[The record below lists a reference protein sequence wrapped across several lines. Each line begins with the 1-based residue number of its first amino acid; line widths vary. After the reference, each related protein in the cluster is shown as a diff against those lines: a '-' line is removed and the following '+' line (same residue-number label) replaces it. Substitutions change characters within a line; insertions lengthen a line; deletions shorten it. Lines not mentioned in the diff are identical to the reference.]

1 MPLTSYHVTR
11 MTEMGDILARITAEV
26 RRPADKLFCKELIL
40 VDGKALSNWLS
51 HYLVREVDLGDGRK
65 GLGVH
70 AHSDL
75 LNTHRFAPWAAAL
88 LSGHEPGANL
98 GDPLESLALRIHDI
112 LATKDH
118 AVGRL
123 FADCVGKPE
132 VDGGMVRWEVSERLA
147 NRLRELTLD
156 DPNWTLRA
164 QTNPGDD
171 RLGLLWKELRTRIVK
186 SSGRQLVSPTDVMHL
201 LETDEA
207 ACELLRCR
215 LPGYLTLLASGDIPR
230 TLLRS
235 LAALGR
241 ADTLAVH
248 GIFLQP
254 TLGFHQDLRK
264 WQKLPEGLNTPGAD
278 FIRQTAEHFQNQF
291 SKLVDSPAWNFG
303 EPAEDRSHFPATLL
317 GSLQQSIAQFDQ
329 EEARF
334 DLSADPD
341 RSSVTIHRCHSVV
354 REVEVLRDELL
365 AAMSQDPTIR
375 PRDVLILSPDPETY
389 ASLVQGIF
397 RDRQGSDIYV
407 THVALEGTSKSEL
420 ATLAEAL
427 LALPAGRCTSEEV
440 MALCELKVVRDRFG
454 WDAGDTATI
463 KEWFRAAP
471 FFWGA
476 DAAHRERLTQVAYDE
491 WSLADFRRRLVLG
504 TALAPDVMLA
514 GEPASLPLDAVE
526 GKQGARLAAEL
537 IEFTDLLRDWI
548 NDAHHPR
555 PLESWCARFSL
566 LVSALLPQT
575 HAYAEETAKMERAL
589 GSLCEQGKQ
598 GSYEPASL
606 SLFAAF
612 AQPMLDLDHGKG
624 QFMSGGAVL
633 APLRSSSIHP
643 AKIIALLGMKDGSY
657 PVRGQSPGPE
667 LKSTLAQESERQK
680 KQSEQRGM
688 HAVLLAIGAA
698 RHRLIAT
705 FPGYAG
711 ASGKE
716 ASAALPVELIKQAC
730 DRILQKEAKERFRL
744 RRHGIHAHEAA
755 EGTSSEFGQEHTFD
769 THAVAAAKTLNS
781 SIPEPEP
788 LQITPS
794 RPFDTW
800 SADEWVG
807 FWEDP
812 AKGLFNYLDLRTVWV
827 KDSLQT
833 DEALVAPRVEGK
845 LSDAEYDAKYAAL
858 DWVRDYLERSPKQ
871 ADGTPTPPTRDE
883 AILSGHFSAHED
895 GELAIML
902 KELEEKIAE
911 DWPSFMEENYFS
923 APPQPIQELLPSYH
937 SQTFPEPYVFK
948 DWLVLTL
955 PDGILVNDKHLFPSL
970 AMLGCISKKLPQ
982 LRNVAIFGAKK
993 RTRGDETYTDRG
1005 ALAVQVGDPDTLFSR
1020 LTELAKQASTDQ
1032 FYLGKKATAECAK
1045 LIMSD
1050 DLKSDDLKPKEP
1062 ETFEEEFFG
1071 SPPYR
1076 GGDNHDRFGRLL
1088 APSRYVPELFV
1099 QAMTKA
1105 LGGNTRLTDNDFKK
1119 LFKEPPAPKQPK
1131 KPKQPK

>member
-1 MPLTSYHVTR
+1 MPLTSHHVTR
-11 MTEMGDILARITAEV
+11 MTEMGDILAKLITGSK
-26 RRPADKLFCKELIL
+26 RPADKLFAKELIL
-40 VDGKALSNWLS
+40 VDGKALSNWLT
-51 HYLVREVDLGDGRK
+51 HHLVREADLGDGRK

-70 AHSDL
+70 AHADL

-88 LSGHEPGANL
+88 LSGHEPATNL

-112 LATKDH
+112 LATKEH
-118 AVGRL
+118 PVGRL

-132 VDGGMVRWEVSERLA
+132 ADGGMVRWEVSERMA

-186 SSGRQLVSPTDVMHL
+186 STGRQMVSPTDVMHQ
-201 LETDEA
+201 LETDET
-207 ACELLRCR
+207 ACELLRSR

-254 TLGFHQDLRK
+254 TLGFHQDLHK
-264 WQKLPEGLNTPGAD
+264 WAKLPEDLNTPGAD

-291 SKLVDSPAWNFG
+291 SKLVDNPAWNFG
-303 EPAEDRSHFPATLL
+303 EPVEDDTRFPATLL
-317 GSLQQSIAQFDQ
+317 GSLQQSIAQFDNK
-329 EEARF
+329 EARF

-365 AAMSQDPTIR
+365 ATMVQDPTIR

-397 RDRQGSDIYV
+397 RDRQGTDIYV

-420 ATLAEAL
+420 TTLAEAL
-427 LALPAGRCTSEEV
+427 LSLPTGRCTSEEV

-463 KEWFRAAP
+463 KEWFRSAP

-514 GEPASLPLDAVE
+514 GEPISLPLDAVE
-526 GKQGARLAAEL
+526 GKQDARLAAEL

-548 NDAHHPR
+548 NDAHRPR
-555 PLESWCARFSL
+555 TLESWCAHFSL
-566 LVSALLPQT
+566 IVSALLPELRS
-575 HAYAEETAKMERAL
+575 YAEETAKMERAL
-589 GSLCEQGKQ
+589 GSLREQGKH
-598 GSYEPASL
+598 GTAEPVSL

-612 AQPMLDLDHGKG
+612 AQPLLDLDHGKG

-667 LKSTLAQESERQK
+667 LKSTLPQEAERQK

-705 FPGYAG
+705 FQGYAG

-730 DRILQKEAKERFRL
+730 DRILQQEAKERFRL

-755 EGTSSEFGQEHTFD
+755 AGTSSEFGQEHTFD
-769 THAVAAAKTLNS
+769 AQAVAAAKTLNATA
-781 SIPEPEP
+781 PEAKP
-788 LQITPS
+788 LKITPS

-812 AKGLFNYLDLRTVWV
+812 AKGMFNYLDLRTVWV

-833 DEALVAPRVEGK
+833 DEALVAPRVEGR
-845 LSDAEYDAKYAAL
+845 LNDAEYTAKYAAL
-858 DWVRDYLERSPKQ
+858 DWVRDYLHRSPKQ
-871 ADGTPTPPTRDE
+871 ADGTPTPPSRDE
-883 AILSGHFSAHED
+883 AILSGHFSVHED
-895 GELAIML
+895 GELAAML
-902 KELEEKIAE
+902 KEFEEKIAD
-911 DWPSFMEENYFS
+911 DWPSFMEEKYFF
-923 APPQPIQELLPSYH
+923 APPQALRELLPSYQ

-955 PDGILVNDKHLFPSL
+955 PDGEYVEDKHLFPSL
-970 AMLGCISKKLPQ
+970 AMLGFLRQKLPQ
-982 LRNVAIFGAKK
+982 LSNVSIFGAQD
-993 RTRGDETYTDRG
+993 RTIDKVGVVRRG
-1005 ALAVQVGDPDTLFSR
+1005 ALAVQVGDPDTLFDR
-1020 LTELAKQASTDQ
+1020 FKELATQASTDQ
-1032 FYLGKKATAECAK
+1032 FYLGKKATPKCAMQ
-1045 LIMSD
+1045 IMSAD
-1050 DLKSDDLKPKEP
+1050 TKSDEE
-1062 ETFEEEFFG
+1062 ETYEEEFFG

-1076 GGDNHDRFGRLL
+1076 EGDNHKRFGRLI
-1088 APSRYVPELFV
+1088 APSRYVPEMFI

-1105 LGGNTRLTDNDFKK
+1105 LGGNTRFSDRDFKA
-1119 LFKEPPAPKQPK
+1119 LFKEPPAPKKPK
-1131 KPKQPK
+1131 KPKKPK

>member
-1 MPLTSYHVTR
+1 MPLTSHHVTR
-11 MTEMGDILARITAEV
+11 MTEMGDILAHLISGSK
-26 RRPADKLFCKELIL
+26 RPADKLFAKELIL
-40 VDGKALSNWLS
+40 VDGKALSNWLT
-51 HYLVREVDLGDGRK
+51 HHLVREADLGDGRK

-70 AHSDL
+70 AHADL

-88 LSGHEPGANL
+88 LSGHEPGTNL

-112 LATKDH
+112 LTTKDH
-118 AVGRL
+118 PVGRL
-123 FADCVGKPE
+123 FSDCVGKPE
-132 VDGGMVRWEVSERLA
+132 ADGGMVRWEVSERLA

-164 QTNPGDD
+164 QTSPGDD
-171 RLGLLWKELRTRIVK
+171 RLGLLWKELRSRIVK
-186 SSGRQLVSPTDVMHL
+186 STGRQLVSPTDVMHQ
-201 LETDEA
+201 LEQDEA
-207 ACELLRCR
+207 ACELLRSR

-254 TLGFHQDLRK
+254 TLGFHQELRK
-264 WQKLPEGLNTPGAD
+264 WEKLPDDLNTPGAD

-303 EPAEDRSHFPATLL
+303 EPVEDDTRFPATLL
-317 GSLQQSIAQFDQ
+317 GSLQQSIAQFDNK
-329 EEARF
+329 EAKF
-334 DLSADPD
+334 DLSADPE

-365 AAMSQDPTIR
+365 ATMAQDPTIR

-397 RDRQGSDIYV
+397 RDRQGTDIYV

-463 KEWFRAAP
+463 KEWFRSAP

-566 LVSALLPQT
+566 VVFALLPELRS
-575 HAYAEETAKMERAL
+575 YAEETAKMERAL

-598 GSYEPASL
+598 GTVEPVSL

-612 AQPMLDLDHGKG
+612 AQPLLDLDHGKG

-667 LKSTLAQESERQK
+667 LKSTLTQETERQK

-705 FPGYAG
+705 FQGYAS

-730 DRILQKEAKERFRL
+730 DRILQQQVKERFRL

-755 EGTSSEFGQEHTFD
+755 PGTSSEFGQEHTLD
-769 THAVAAAKTLNS
+769 AQAVAAAKTLNATA
-781 SIPEPEP
+781 PEVKP
-788 LQITPS
+788 LKVTPS

-812 AKGLFNYLDLRTVWV
+812 AKGMFNYLDLRTVWV

-833 DEALVAPRVEGK
+833 DEALVAPRVEGR
-845 LSDAEYDAKYAAL
+845 LSDAEYTAKYAAL
-858 DWVRDYLERSPKQ
+858 DWVRDYLNRSPKQ
-871 ADGTPTPPTRDE
+871 ADGTPTPPSRDE

-895 GELAIML
+895 GELAVML
-902 KELEEKIAE
+902 KELEEQIAE

-923 APPQPIQELLPSYH
+923 SPPQALRELLPSYQ
-937 SQTFPEPYVFK
+937 SRTFPEPYVFK

-955 PDGILVNDKHLFPSL
+955 PDGEYVEDKHLFPGL
-970 AMLGCISKKLPQ
+970 AMLGFLRKKLPQ
-982 LRNVAIFGAKK
+982 LSNVAIFGAQD
-993 RTRGDETYTDRG
+993 RTIDKVDVVDRG
-1005 ALAVQVGDPDTLFSR
+1005 ALAVQVGDPDTLFAR
-1020 LTELAKQASTDQ
+1020 LTELATQASTDQ
-1032 FYLGKKATAECAK
+1032 FYLGKSATAKCAT
-1045 LIMSD
+1045 LIMSA
-1050 DLKSDDLKPKEP
+1050 KFKPGHD

-1076 GGDNHDRFGRLL
+1076 EGDNHKRFGRLI
-1088 APSRYVPELFV
+1088 APSRYVPEMFI
-1099 QAMTKA
+1099 QAMMKA
-1105 LGGNTRLTDNDFKK
+1105 LGGNTRFNDRDFKK

-1131 KPKQPK
+1131 QPKQPKKPK

>member
-1 MPLTSYHVTR
+1 MPITSHHVTR
-11 MTEMGDILARITAEV
+11 MTEMGDILARVTAQA

-51 HYLVREVDLGDGRK
+51 HYLVREAELGDGRK

-70 AHSDL
+70 AHADL
-75 LNTHRFAPWAAAL
+75 LNTHRFAPWAATL
-88 LSGHEPGANL
+88 LSGHEPGSNL
-98 GDPLESLALRIHDI
+98 GDPLESLELRIHEI
-112 LATKDH
+112 LSTKDDP
-118 AVGRL
+118 VGIL
-123 FADCVGKPE
+123 FADCVGKPDK
-132 VDGGMVRWEVSERLA
+132 DGGMVRWEVSERLA

-171 RLGLLWKELRTRIVK
+171 RLGLLWKELRTRIIK
-186 SSGRQLVSPTDVMHL
+186 STGRQLVSPTDVMHQ
-201 LETDEA
+201 LEQDES
-207 ACELLRCR
+207 ACELLRSR

-254 TLGFHQDLRK
+254 TLGFHQELRK
-264 WQKLPEGLNTPGAD
+264 WEKLPDDLNTPGAD

-303 EPAEDRSHFPATLL
+303 EPVEDDTRFPATLL

-329 EEARF
+329 SEASF
-334 DLSADPD
+334 DLTADPD

-365 AAMSQDPTIR
+365 ATMAQDPTIR

-397 RDRQGSDIYV
+397 RDRQGTDIYV

-463 KEWFRAAP
+463 KEWFRSAP

-514 GEPASLPLDAVE
+514 GEPGSLPLDAVE

-548 NDAHHPR
+548 NDAHQPR

-566 LVSALLPQT
+566 VVSALLPELRS
-575 HAYAEETAKMERAL
+575 YAEETAKMERAL

-598 GSYEPASL
+598 GTADPVSL

-612 AQPMLDLDHGKG
+612 AQPLLDLDHGKG

-667 LKSTLAQESERQK
+667 LKSTLTQETERQK

-705 FPGYAG
+705 FQGYAG

-730 DRILQKEAKERFRL
+730 DRILQQEAKERFRL

-755 EGTSSEFGQEHTFD
+755 GGTSSEFGQEHTFD
-769 THAVAAAKTLNS
+769 AQAVAAAKTLNS
-781 SIPEPEP
+781 TAPEAKP
-788 LQITPS
+788 LKVTPS

-812 AKGLFNYLDLRTVWV
+812 AKGMFNYLDLRTVWV

-833 DEALVAPRVEGK
+833 DEALVAPRVEGR
-845 LSDAEYDAKYAAL
+845 LSDAEYTAKYAAL
-858 DWVRDYLERSPKQ
+858 DWVRNYLNRSPKQ
-871 ADGTPTPPTRDE
+871 ADGTPTPPSRDE

-895 GELAIML
+895 GELAVML
-902 KELEEKIAE
+902 KELEEQIAE
-911 DWPSFMEENYFS
+911 DWPSFMEEKYFS
-923 APPQPIQELLPSYH
+923 AQPQPLREILPSYQ

-955 PDGILVNDKHLFPSL
+955 PDGVLVDDKHLFPGL
-970 AMLGCISKKLPQ
+970 AMLGFLGKKLPQ

-993 RTRGDETYTDRG
+993 RKRGDETYIDRG
-1005 ALAVQVGDPDTLFSR
+1005 AMAVQVGDPDTLFAR
-1020 LTELAKQASTDQ
+1020 LTELATQASTDQ
-1032 FYLGKKATAECAK
+1032 FYLGKSATAKCAMQ
-1045 LIMSD
+1045 IMSAD
-1050 DLKSDDLKPKEP
+1050 PKPEEV
-1062 ETFEEEFFG
+1062 ETYEEEFFG
-1071 SPPYR
+1071 NPPYR
-1076 GGDNHDRFGRLL
+1076 EGDNHKRFGRLI
-1088 APSRYVPELFV
+1088 APSRYVPEMFI

-1105 LGGNTRLTDNDFKK
+1105 LGGNTRFSDRDFKA

-1131 KPKQPK
+1131 QPKQPKKTK

>member
-1 MPLTSYHVTR
+1 MPLTSHHVTR
-11 MTEMGDILARITAEV
+11 MTEMGDILAQLISGSK
-26 RRPADKLFCKELIL
+26 RPADKLFAKELIL
-40 VDGKALSNWLS
+40 VDGKALSNWLT
-51 HYLVREVDLGDGRK
+51 HHLVREADLGDGRK

-70 AHSDL
+70 AHADL

-88 LSGHEPGANL
+88 LSGHEPGTNL

-118 AVGRL
+118 PVGRL

-132 VDGGMVRWEVSERLA
+132 ADGGMVRWEVSERLA

-171 RLGLLWKELRTRIVK
+171 RLGLLWKELHTRIVK
-186 SSGRQLVSPTDVMHL
+186 STGRQLVSPTDVMHQ
-201 LETDEA
+201 LEQDET

-264 WQKLPEGLNTPGAD
+264 WEKLPEDLNTPGAD

-303 EPAEDRSHFPATLL
+303 EPVEDDTRFPATLL
-317 GSLQQSIAQFDQ
+317 GSLQQSIAQFDNK
-329 EEARF
+329 EAKF
-334 DLSADPD
+334 DLSGDPD

-365 AAMSQDPTIR
+365 ATMAQDPTIR

-397 RDRQGSDIYV
+397 RDRQGTDIYV

-463 KEWFRAAP
+463 KEWFRSAP

-548 NDAHHPR
+548 NDAHQPR

-566 LVSALLPQT
+566 VVSALLPELRS
-575 HAYAEETAKMERAL
+575 YAEETAKMERAL

-598 GSYEPASL
+598 GTADPVSL

-612 AQPMLDLDHGKG
+612 AQPLLDLDHGKG

-643 AKIIALLGMKDGSY
+643 AKIIALLGMRDGSY

-667 LKSTLAQESERQK
+667 LTSKLPQEAQRQK

-698 RHRLIAT
+698 QHRLIAT

-730 DRILQKEAKERFRL
+730 DRILQQEAKERFRL

-755 EGTSSEFGQEHTFD
+755 AGTSSEFGQEHTFD
-769 THAVAAAKTLNS
+769 AQAVAAAKTLNS
-781 SIPEPEP
+781 NVPETKP
-788 LQITPS
+788 LKVTPS
-794 RPFDTW
+794 RPFETW

-812 AKGLFNYLDLRTVWV
+812 AKGMFNYLDLRTVWV

-833 DEALVAPRVEGK
+833 DEALVAPRVEGR
-845 LSDAEYDAKYAAL
+845 LNDAEYTAKYAAL
-858 DWVRDYLERSPKQ
+858 DWVRDYLNRSPKQ
-871 ADGTPTPPTRDE
+871 ADGTPTPPSRDE

-895 GELAIML
+895 GELGVML
-902 KELEEKIAE
+902 KELEEQIAE

-923 APPQPIQELLPSYH
+923 SQPQPLREILPSYQ

-955 PDGILVNDKHLFPSL
+955 PDGVLVDDKHLFPGL
-970 AMLGCISKKLPQ
+970 AMLGFLGKKIPQ
-982 LRNVAIFGAKK
+982 LRNVSIFGAKK
-993 RTRGDETYTDRG
+993 RKRGDETYIDRG
-1005 ALAVQVGDPDTLFSR
+1005 AMAVQVGDPDTLFVR
-1020 LTELAKQASTDQ
+1020 LTELATQASTDQ
-1032 FYLGKKATAECAK
+1032 FYLGKSATAKCAMQ
-1045 LIMSD
+1045 IMSAD
-1050 DLKSDDLKPKEP
+1050 PKTEEV
-1062 ETFEEEFFG
+1062 ETYEEEFFG
-1071 SPPYR
+1071 NPPYR
-1076 GGDNHDRFGRLL
+1076 EGDNHKRFGRLI
-1088 APSRYVPELFV
+1088 APSRYVPEMFI

-1105 LGGNTRLTDNDFKK
+1105 LGGNTRFSDRDFKK

-1131 KPKQPK
+1131 QPKQPKKTK

>member
-1 MPLTSYHVTR
+1 MPLTSHHVTR
-11 MTEMGDILARITAEV
+11 MTEMGDILARVTAQA

-51 HYLVREVDLGDGRK
+51 HYLVREAELGDGRK

-70 AHSDL
+70 AHADL
-75 LNTHRFAPWAAAL
+75 LNTHRFAPWAATL
-88 LSGHEPGANL
+88 LSGQEPSTNV
-98 GDPLESLALRIHDI
+98 GDPLESLELRIHEI
-112 LATKDH
+112 LSTKDDP
-118 AVGRL
+118 VGIL
-123 FADCVGKPE
+123 FADCVGKPDK
-132 VDGGMVRWEVSERLA
+132 DGGMVRWEVSQRLA
-147 NRLRELTLD
+147 SRLRELTLD

-171 RLGLLWKELRTRIVK
+171 RLGRLWKEIRTRIIQ
-186 SSGRQLVSPTDVMHL
+186 STGRTLTSPTDVMHK
-201 LETDEA
+201 LEEDET
-207 ACELLRCR
+207 ACEIIRTR
-215 LPGYLTLLASGDIPR
+215 LPGHLTLLASGDIPR

-254 TLGFHQDLRK
+254 TLGFHLELRK
-264 WQKLPEGLNTPGAD
+264 WAKLPEDLNTPGAD

-291 SKLVDSPAWNFG
+291 AKLVDNPAWNFG
-303 EPAEDRSHFPATLL
+303 APADEAADFPATLL
-317 GSLQQSIAQFDQ
+317 GSLQRSIAQFDDLDV
-329 EEARF
+329 RF
-334 DLSADPD
+334 STAQDPEK
-341 RSSVTIHRCHSVV
+341 STVSIHRCHSVV

-365 AAMSQDPTIR
+365 ATMTTDPTIR
-375 PRDVLILSPDPETY
+375 PRDILILSPDPETY

-397 RDRQGSDIYV
+397 RDRPGADIYV
-407 THVALEGTSKSEL
+407 THVALEGTGKSEL
-420 ATLAEAL
+420 AALAEAL
-427 LALPAGRCTSEEV
+427 LSLPAGRCTSEEV
-440 MALCELKVVRDRFG
+440 MALCELQVVRDRFD
-454 WDAGDTATI
+454 WDASDTATI
-463 KEWFRAAP
+463 KEWFRSAP

-514 GEPASLPLDAVE
+514 GEPGSLPLDAVE

-537 IEFTDLLRDWI
+537 IEFTDLLHDWI
-548 NDAHHPR
+548 NDAHQPR

-566 LVSALLPQT
+566 VVSALLPELRS
-575 HAYAEETAKMERAL
+575 YAEETAKMERAL

-598 GSYEPASL
+598 GTADPVSL

-612 AQPMLDLDHGKG
+612 AQPLLDLDHGKG

-667 LKSTLAQESERQK
+667 LKSTLTQETERQK

-705 FPGYAG
+705 FQGYAG

-730 DRILQKEAKERFRL
+730 DRILQQEAKERFRL

-755 EGTSSEFGQEHTFD
+755 GGTSSEFGQEHTFD
-769 THAVAAAKTLNS
+769 AQAVAAAKTLNS
-781 SIPEPEP
+781 TAPEAKP
-788 LQITPS
+788 LKVTPS

-812 AKGLFNYLDLRTVWV
+812 AKGMFNYLDLRTVWV

-833 DEALVAPRVEGK
+833 DEALVAPRVEGR
-845 LSDAEYDAKYAAL
+845 LSDAEYTAKYAAL
-858 DWVRDYLERSPKQ
+858 DWVRDYLNRSPKQ
-871 ADGTPTPPTRDE
+871 ADGTPTPPSRDE

-895 GELAIML
+895 GELAVML
-902 KELEEKIAE
+902 KELEEQIAE
-911 DWPSFMEENYFS
+911 DWPSFMEEKYFS
-923 APPQPIQELLPSYH
+923 AQPQPLREILPSYQ

-955 PDGILVNDKHLFPSL
+955 PDGVLVDDKHLFPGL
-970 AMLGCISKKLPQ
+970 AMLGFLGKKLPP

-993 RTRGDETYTDRG
+993 RKRGDETYIDRG
-1005 ALAVQVGDPDTLFSR
+1005 AMAVQVGDPDTLFAR
-1020 LTELAKQASTDQ
+1020 LTELATQASTDQ
-1032 FYLGKKATAECAK
+1032 FYLGKSATAKCAMQ
-1045 LIMSD
+1045 IMSA
-1050 DLKSDDLKPKEP
+1050 DLKPEEV
-1062 ETFEEEFFG
+1062 ETYEEEFFG
-1071 SPPYR
+1071 NPPYR
-1076 GGDNHDRFGRLL
+1076 EGDNHKRFGRLI
-1088 APSRYVPELFV
+1088 APSRYVPEMFI

-1105 LGGNTRLTDNDFKK
+1105 LGGNTRFSDRDFKA

-1131 KPKQPK
+1131 QPKQPKKTK

>member
-1 MPLTSYHVTR
+1 MPLTSHHVTR
-11 MTEMGDILARITAEV
+11 MTEMGDILAQLISGSK
-26 RRPADKLFCKELIL
+26 RPADKLFAKELIL
-40 VDGKALSNWLS
+40 VDGKALSNWLT
-51 HYLVREVDLGDGRK
+51 HHLVREADLGDGRK

-70 AHSDL
+70 AHADL

-88 LSGHEPGANL
+88 LSGHEPGTNL

-118 AVGRL
+118 PVGRL

-132 VDGGMVRWEVSERLA
+132 ADGGMVRWEVSERLA

-171 RLGLLWKELRTRIVK
+171 RLGLLWKELHTRIVK
-186 SSGRQLVSPTDVMHL
+186 STGRQLVSPTDVMHQ
-201 LETDEA
+201 LEQDEA

-264 WQKLPEGLNTPGAD
+264 WEKLPEDLNTPGAD

-303 EPAEDRSHFPATLL
+303 EPAEDDTLFPTTLL
-317 GSLQQSIAQFDQ
+317 GSLQQSIAQFDNK
-329 EEARF
+329 EAKF
-334 DLSADPD
+334 DLSGDPD

-365 AAMSQDPTIR
+365 ATMAQDPTIR

-397 RDRQGSDIYV
+397 RDRQGTDIYV

-440 MALCELKVVRDRFG
+440 MALCELKVVRDRLG

-463 KEWFRAAP
+463 KEWFRSAP

-548 NDAHHPR
+548 NDAHQPR

-566 LVSALLPQT
+566 VVSALLPELRS
-575 HAYAEETAKMERAL
+575 YAEETAKMERAL
-589 GSLCEQGKQ
+589 GSLSEQGKQ
-598 GSYEPASL
+598 GTVDPVSL

-612 AQPMLDLDHGKG
+612 AQPLLDLDHGKG

-667 LKSTLAQESERQK
+667 LKSTLTQETERQK

-705 FPGYAG
+705 FQGYAG

-730 DRILQKEAKERFRL
+730 DRILQQEAKERFRL

-755 EGTSSEFGQEHTFD
+755 AGTSSEFGQEHTFD
-769 THAVAAAKTLNS
+769 AQAVAAAKTLNS
-781 SIPEPEP
+781 TAPEAKP
-788 LQITPS
+788 LKVTPS

-800 SADEWVG
+800 SADEWVA

-812 AKGLFNYLDLRTVWV
+812 AKGMFNYLDLRTVWV

-833 DEALVAPRVEGK
+833 DEALVAPRVEGR
-845 LSDAEYDAKYAAL
+845 LNDAEYTAKYAAL
-858 DWVRDYLERSPKQ
+858 DWVRDYLNRSPKQ
-871 ADGTPTPPTRDE
+871 ADGMPTPPSRDE

-895 GELAIML
+895 GELGVML
-902 KELEEKIAE
+902 KELEEQIAE

-923 APPQPIQELLPSYH
+923 SQPQPLREILPSYQ

-955 PDGILVNDKHLFPSL
+955 PDGVLVDDKHLFPGL
-970 AMLGCISKKLPQ
+970 AMLGFLGKKIPQ
-982 LRNVAIFGAKK
+982 LRNVSIFGAKK
-993 RTRGDETYTDRG
+993 RKRGDETYIDRG
-1005 ALAVQVGDPDTLFSR
+1005 AMAVQVGDPDTLFVR
-1020 LTELAKQASTDQ
+1020 LTELATQASTDQ
-1032 FYLGKKATAECAK
+1032 FYLGKSATAKCAMQ
-1045 LIMSD
+1045 IMSAD
-1050 DLKSDDLKPKEP
+1050 PKTEEV
-1062 ETFEEEFFG
+1062 ETYEEEFFG

-1076 GGDNHDRFGRLL
+1076 EGDNHKRFGRLI
-1088 APSRYVPELFV
+1088 APSRYVPEMFI

-1105 LGGNTRLTDNDFKK
+1105 LGGNTRFSDRDFKK
-1119 LFKEPPAPKQPK
+1119 LFKEPPTPKQPKQPKQPK
-1131 KPKQPK
+1131 KTK